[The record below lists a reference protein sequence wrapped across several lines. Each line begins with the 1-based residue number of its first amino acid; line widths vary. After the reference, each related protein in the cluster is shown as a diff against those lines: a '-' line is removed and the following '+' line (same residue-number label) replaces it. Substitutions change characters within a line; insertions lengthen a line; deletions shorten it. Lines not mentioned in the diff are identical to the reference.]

1 MVAIEDV
8 NLVLACVQEWWVVN
22 SSFMIFTV
30 ISAYQPVLRRERH
43 KQCPMAY
50 LLVSGEK
57 EFLTLIFIISKS
69 LNSQCS
75 HFPLAQVTDC
85 PMEGRMREDN
95 AGTR

>member
-43 KQCPMAY
+43 KQCPMDY

-57 EFLTLIFIISKS
+57 EFLTDSNFHYKQILKLSV
-69 LNSQCS
+69 
-75 HFPLAQVTDC
+75 FPFSFGSGD
-85 PMEGRMREDN
+85 
-95 AGTR
+95 